1 MDKKDNVKQ
10 TDYGYEITW
19 VSEETYG
26 GKILVFDKITKT
38 DFWFNSKTEKCWF
51 VNNGEF
57 LFKWI
62 DTNTGQLFEKQAAEG
77 TTFISKPLMPCA
89 IDCRNVGSITEV
101 NNGSNDDHN
110 IVIKKDNY

>member
-26 GKILVFDKITKT
+26 GKILVFDKTIKT
-38 DFWFNSKTEKCWF
+38 DFWFNSITEKCWF

-57 LFKWI
+57 
-62 DTNTGQLFEKQAAEG
+62 Q
-77 TTFISKPLMPCA
+77 
-89 IDCRNVGSITEV
+89 
-101 NNGSNDDHN
+101 
-110 IVIKKDNY
+110 KKMDRY